1 MKNQEKV
8 KMTLAE
14 TICETTRN
22 HCLYNNGVVMGQ
34 CLDMAGNVAG
44 TVPSLTQEQG
54 LLELSMADVMAS
66 GLAVGYALGNRRPIF
81 VTRYQGFQ
89 WFNAPFFTNYAAK
102 CKELW
107 KYDCPIFI
115 RSIGMDGSAGPSI
128 GPVAS
133 CSHHGIFTRINGV
146 RVFAPMT
153 PGEWLT
159 GWNLWKKTGG
169 PIYSSE
175 YRRSFAITDEMPDI
189 VKSGADITLFPISS
203 TRLNVLEALSML
215 ETENITCNVI
225 HLTWLKPF
233 SVDER
238 ILDPLENSRFGGL
251 VLDSDFENGASK
263 SIAFDIMQKTSKK
276 VRVLGLEDKT
286 AGFAPH
292 LDNLPPTP
300 TKICQFIKHVVGLGM

>member
-1 MKNQEKV
+1 MENK
-8 KMTLAE
+8 KMTLAQ

-22 HCLYNNGVVMGQ
+22 HCLKNNGVVMGQ

-44 TVPSLTQEQG
+44 TVPSLTEEQG

-66 GLAVGYALGNRRPIF
+66 GIAVGYALGGRWPIF

-107 KYDCPIFI
+107 DYDCPIFI
-115 RSIGMDGSAGPSI
+115 RSIGMDGSAGPTI

-133 CSHHGIFTRINGV
+133 CSHHGMFTRVNGV
-146 RVFAPMT
+146 KVFAPMT
-153 PGEWLT
+153 PGEWLS
-159 GWNLWKKTGG
+159 GWDLWRKTGG
-169 PIYSSE
+169 PIYCSE
-175 YRRSFAITDEMPDI
+175 YRRGFAITDEMPDI
-189 VKSGADITLFPISS
+189 VRPDADITLLAISS
-203 TRLNVLEALSML
+203 TRLNALEAIPRL
-215 ETENITCNVI
+215 ETEGIICNLV
-225 HLTWLKPF
+225 HLVWLKPF

-238 ILDPLENSRFGGL
+238 ILNPLENSKFGGL
-251 VLDSDFENGASK
+251 VLDSDFENGLSK
-263 SIAFDIMQKTSKK
+263 CIAFDIMQKTSKP
-276 VRVLGLEDKT
+276 VGVLGLEDRT

-300 TKICQFIKHVVGLGM
+300 AKICQFIKHMVGFGRP